1 MRTLIKTIA
10 ALGVLALLA
19 ASCSEGDDEAA
30 VEEAPVEEAPVEEA
44 PVEEAP
50 AEEAPVEEAPVDETS
65 SDMAD
70 DDMADD
76 DMADDD
82 QMADDDMADDDMAAA
97 MPDVECAVDETDGDL
112 NMYNWSEYI
121 DEELLEQFGQEY
133 GVDWTL
139 DTYDSNEAMQ
149 PIIAAGNSGYDLI
162 VPSDYMV
169 TILIASGNIMR
180 LDLDAIPN
188 RSNISADFDNLSYDP
203 HGAYSVPYQWG
214 TTGLGVNTAVVGTD
228 FDRSWGLIFDPAI
241 ADAYAGKISLLND
254 PRETMGAALKYLGYS
269 LNTTDEGEL
278 DEAKDLVRST
288 RDRLAAFNT
297 DSADEL
303 LTGGETVI
311 GHGYSGDMFT
321 QFLETDNPDDY
332 VYFVPREGGTRWID
346 NMAVVF
352 DAQSPCT
359 AHTFINFMLR
369 ADVGAAL
376 SNYNYY
382 STPNEAAFDGL
393 DEDLLNFVNDPN
405 VIPGGV
411 ESLEEIQDT
420 GDFEI
425 NYSDAFIEAKS

>member
-1 MRTLIKTIA
+1 MRTLTKTIA

-19 ASCSEGDDEAA
+19 AACSGGDEETGAA
-30 VEEAPVEEAPVEEA
+30 DCEL
-44 PVEEAP
+44 
-50 AEEAPVEEAPVDETS
+50 
-65 SDMAD
+65 
-70 DDMADD
+70 
-76 DMADDD
+76 D
-82 QMADDDMADDDMAAA
+82 Q
-97 MPDVECAVDETDGDL
+97 VDGDL

-121 DEELLEQFGQEY
+121 DEELLDQFAAEY

-169 TILIASGNIMR
+169 KILIAAGNIMA
-180 LDLDAIPN
+180 LDYDAIPN
-188 RSNISADFDNLSYDP
+188 RANISSDFDNLSYDP
-203 HGAYSVPYQWG
+203 TGEYSVPYQWG
-214 TTGLGVNTAVVGTD
+214 TTGIGVNTAVVGTD
-228 FDRSWGLIFDPAI
+228 FDRSWGIIFDPAM

-269 LNTTDEGEL
+269 LNTTDEAEL
-278 DEAKDLVRST
+278 EEATELVRAT
-288 RDRLAAFNT
+288 KGRLAAFNT

-369 ADVGAAL
+369 PDVGAAL

-393 DEDLLNFVNDPN
+393 DEDLLNFVNDPD

-420 GDFEI
+420 GDFETQ
-425 NYSDAFIEAKS
+425 YSDAFIEAKG